1 MTRETSTIVA
11 GLANA
16 AAAHG
21 LHLRGGFRLAGD
33 DGVPALPDGRA
44 AASLVLLGQVG
55 GSLWPFFAA
64 SPEAA
69 DSRDDP
75 MDRWSRR
82 TIDALATRFGAQAL
96 YPFGGP
102 PYHPFQRWAL
112 RADTVAPSP
121 LGMLIHPEFGLWH
134 GYRGALAFAEAID
147 WPVAPRRD
155 SPCLTCADKPCL
167 STCPVEAFAGSRF
180 DVVACRAHLE
190 RPEGAACRDDGCLA
204 RNACPIGR
212 DYAFPA
218 AQIRFHQ
225 AAFRR
230 AGRARRTGAD

>member
-1 MTRETSTIVA
+1 MTGEASTIA
-11 GLANA
+11 ADLAKA

-21 LHLRGGFRLAGD
+21 LHLRGGCAVWD
-33 DGVPALPDGRA
+33 EDGVPALPDGRVA
-44 AASLVLLGQVG
+44 ATLVLLGQIG
-55 GSLWPFFAA
+55 GSVWPVFAA
-64 SPEAA
+64 SPEMSDGCEDA
-69 DSRDDP
+69 

-82 TIDALATRFGAQAL
+82 IIDGLADRFGALAL

-102 PYHPFQRWAL
+102 PYRPFQRWAQ

-121 LGMLIHPEFGLWH
+121 LGMLIHPAYGLWH
-134 GYRGALAFAEAID
+134 GYRGALAFADAID

-155 SPCLTCADKPCL
+155 SPCLTCDRKPCL
-167 STCPVEAFAGSRF
+167 STCPVGAFTGDRF

-204 RNACPIGR
+204 RNACPVGR
-212 DYAFPA
+212 DYAYPVE
-218 AQIRFHQ
+218 QIRFHQ

-230 AGRARRTGAD
+230 AGRARAASAD